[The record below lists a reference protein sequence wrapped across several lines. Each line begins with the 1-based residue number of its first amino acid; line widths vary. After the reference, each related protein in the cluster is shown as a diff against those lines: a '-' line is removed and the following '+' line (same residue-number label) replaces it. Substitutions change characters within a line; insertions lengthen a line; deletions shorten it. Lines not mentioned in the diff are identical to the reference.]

1 MFKAGNF
8 TIIPT
13 RDKQMVDK
21 ITIMPF
27 IEHLDQGVTLFR
39 DQNLGQ
45 DLFVLRCLG
54 INLTTN
60 IPDGGTIAKQ

>member
-1 MFKAGNF
+1 
-8 TIIPT
+8 
-13 RDKQMVDK
+13 MVDK